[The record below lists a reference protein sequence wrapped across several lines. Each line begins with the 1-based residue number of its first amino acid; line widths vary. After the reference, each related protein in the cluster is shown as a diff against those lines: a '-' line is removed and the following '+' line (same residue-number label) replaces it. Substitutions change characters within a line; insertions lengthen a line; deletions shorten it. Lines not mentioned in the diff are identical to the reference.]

1 MVQPVRRAVPG
12 AEVIV
17 VRPKRLLLS
26 ALIASFAILLAA
38 APDVYAAPKYKILHA
53 FGNGQDGAGTWGS
66 LLLDSKGNLYGT
78 TSGGGLYTYGTVFEL
93 IPKSSGKWSEH
104 ILYSFENNGSDGCVS
119 TAGLIFDTSGNLY
132 GTSQH
137 CGEYGYGTVFEL
149 TPGTGG
155 WTESV
160 LFSFDV
166 TDGARPYGGV
176 VMEKN
181 GNLYGTADIVFELAS
196 GSGGWTET
204 VIDDFS
210 RHNDGSGPFAG
221 LILDAKGN
229 LYGTTA
235 GGGTQ
240 HLGTVYELLPKAGGI
255 WKERILHTFVN
266 HRKDG
271 YLPGSGALAIDG
283 SGALYGTTVSGGCCD
298 GTVYRLAQ
306 QANGTWK
313 ETILYDFQQGA
324 TGYGPGGGVA
334 RDKAGNLYGTT
345 IYGGSPQC
353 GCGVVY
359 KLSPT
364 KNGKWKYTVL
374 HTFLGSDGAQPDAN
388 LILDDKGHLYGTA
401 ATAGPYGAGVV
412 FEVTP

>member
-26 ALIASFAILLAA
+26 ALIASFAILLA

-93 IPKSSGKWSEH
+93 TPGSKGKWRES
-104 ILYSFENNGSDGCVS
+104 ILHSFDRNGQDGYES
-119 TAGLIFDTSGNLY
+119 HGNLILDEAGNLY
-132 GTSQH
+132 GTTTGGGASNL
-137 CGEYGYGTVFEL
+137 GTVFEL
-149 TPGTGG
+149 APGSGGWTESVLLSFDHTNGGGPYAGVTVDNNGNLYGTADLVFELAPGSGG

-160 LFSFDV
+160 LFSFDGS
-166 TDGARPYGGV
+166 DGGLPLAGV
-176 VMEKN
+176 
-181 GNLYGTADIVFELAS
+181 
-196 GSGGWTET
+196 
-204 VIDDFS
+204 
-210 RHNDGSGPFAG
+210 
-221 LILDAKGN
+221 ILDAKGDV
-229 LYGTTA
+229 YGTTEY
-235 GGGTQ
+235 GGA
-240 HLGTVYELLPKAGGI
+240 HNLGVVYELTPAEGGGWTEQI
-255 WKERILHTFVN
+255 LHDFTNAPDGATPGVGALTMDRLGNIYGTTDGGGATGYGSVFKLARQPDNSWKERILYSFRN
-266 HRKDG
+266 
-271 YLPGSGALAIDG
+271 
-283 SGALYGTTVSGGCCD
+283 
-298 GTVYRLAQ
+298 
-306 QANGTWK
+306 
-313 ETILYDFQQGA
+313 GA
-324 TGYGPGGGVA
+324 TGSGPGGGVVL
-334 RDKAGNLYGTT
+334 DSAGNLYGTT

-359 KLSPT
+359 KLAPN
-364 KNGKWKYTVL
+364 KHGKWKYTVL

-388 LILDDKGHLYGTA
+388 LILDDKGNLYGTA